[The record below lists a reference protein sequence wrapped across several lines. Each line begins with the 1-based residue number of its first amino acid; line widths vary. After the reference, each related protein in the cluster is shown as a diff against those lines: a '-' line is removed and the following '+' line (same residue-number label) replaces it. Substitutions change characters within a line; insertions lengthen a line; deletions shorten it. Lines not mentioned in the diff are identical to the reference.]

1 MLVVG
6 GVVVRI
12 YFVLG
17 VIYCVRTCLV
27 WRTRELYPGVVVAV
41 HDEINVGGWCYC
53 THYFVLGPIY
63 CVRTCLVRRTWG
75 LSYLGVVAVAAAAV
89 VIDVFSTLLCTW

>member
-1 MLVVG
+1 MLFTLYRLQ
-6 GVVVRI
+6 RI
-12 YFVLG
+12 DIFILHSPPAHPAHA
-17 VIYCVRTCLV
+17 CLNN
-27 WRTRELYPGVVVAV
+27 
-41 HDEINVGGWCYC
+41 EIIVVGGWCYC

-89 VIDVFSTLLCTW
+89 VIDVFSTLLRTW